1 MCSGFRAN
9 DDAAAS
15 ILVELKDIVFL
26 AFVARSLWQ
35 IPNNYSDV
43 CHSRVV

>member
-1 MCSGFRAN
+1 MCSRFRSN

-15 ILVELKDIVFL
+15 ILVELKDIVLL

-35 IPNNYSDV
+35 TSE
-43 CHSRVV
+43 